1 LKYLKEAIA
10 LGRLIFKGVEQKHLQ
25 LVAAGLAYYF
35 LMSLFP
41 ALVLLTAF
49 AAYLPMGNGA
59 QGAVSFVAHMI
70 PQQSLSAIKPLL
82 DSITPHRTELLW
94 LGIVSTLWL
103 TSVGANA
110 IIAGLDLVYEVN
122 TPRSLWMNRFI
133 AFGLTLAVG
142 ILLLLAIALTLTGP
156 VLEWIL
162 ETVVPVQNIW
172 IRLWP
177 YVQWLLAGTFTF
189 AAIELLYVLAPNV
202 PVGKRTTIPG
212 ALVAA
217 ASWLLLS
224 WGLSFY
230 FHEIGEWKLKALY
243 GVFATPIALLIWL
256 KSSAGAILVGAQLN
270 VSLQSRKLSR
280 RSDPYN
286 RMEAA

>member
-1 LKYLKEAIA
+1 LKYLKEAVA
-10 LGRLIFKGVEQKHLQ
+10 LGWHIFKGVEQKHLQ

-49 AAYLPMGNGA
+49 AAYLPMRNGA
-59 QGAVSFVAHMI
+59 QSAISFVAHMI
-70 PQQSLSAIKPLL
+70 PQQSLSAIEPLL
-82 DSITPHRTELLW
+82 NSIALHRTGLLW

-122 TPRSLWMNRFI
+122 TPRSLFMNRFI

-142 ILLLLAIALTLTGP
+142 ILLLLTIALTVTGP
-156 VLEWIL
+156 ILESIL
-162 ETVVPVQNIW
+162 ETAVPVRYVW
-172 IRLWP
+172 IKLWP

-189 AAIELLYVLAPNV
+189 AAIALLYVLAPNV
-202 PVGKRTTIPG
+202 PVAKRTTIPG

-217 ASWLLLS
+217 ASWLALS

-230 FHEIGEWKLKALY
+230 FREVGEWKLNALY
-243 GVFATPIALLIWL
+243 GIFATPIALLIWL
-256 KSSAGAILVGAQLN
+256 KASAAAILIGAQLN
-270 VSLQSRKLSR
+270 VSLQSRNSSK
-280 RSDPYN
+280 RSDP
-286 RMEAA
+286 REL